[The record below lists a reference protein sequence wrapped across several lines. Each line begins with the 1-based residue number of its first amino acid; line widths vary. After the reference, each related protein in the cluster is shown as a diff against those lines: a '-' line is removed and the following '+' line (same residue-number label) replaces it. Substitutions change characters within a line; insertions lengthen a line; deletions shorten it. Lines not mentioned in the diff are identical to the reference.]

1 MSSTTTPTILKNT
14 KKGYPLLLF
23 SAKPYSAFNFQTC
36 ATFKMVGNY
45 TWVGLIGMATD
56 AENYIVARCSMTRV
70 QIIKVRN
77 GFMQILAE
85 DYIAE
90 NRGYITVMFSHKDGL
105 FSVRQLIGGY
115 FTDPI
120 LTYRWKESD
129 GPLST
134 DPDLYHVGVYSCIN
148 PPHFRITSYSRE
160 NCDGIPYLP
169 GTDDSTLSLFPD
181 SGWVTIDDSKYYYQ
195 SRKPWISELTNITNF
210 PGPFQVKSTGAF
222 TYTNPDSGIVFSG
235 KAAEAAMFDWRNLSN
250 DFNDLFFAT
259 DAQYAW
265 TISAVDRKNFISP
278 TTWLRNRA
286 RFFCPHQ
293 KGVVSTTHRAW
304 ITTGLTGIDT
314 SWTSESINPQHDMG
328 SLCFLDSDDFAQ
340 IEMFRSSSGDT
351 DATIGD
357 MLNMVTRMAGATPLF
372 SGDKVIPSMSLSKN
386 RTTL

>member
-1 MSSTTTPTILKNT
+1 MTSTTTPTILKNT

-36 ATFKMVGNY
+36 ATFEMTGTY
-45 TWVGLIGMATD
+45 TWVGLIGFATD
-56 AENYIVARCSMTRV
+56 AENYIVARCSFTRV
-70 QIIKVRN
+70 QIIKVQN

-85 DYIAE
+85 DYITE
-90 NRGYITVMFSHKDGL
+90 NGGQITMMFSHKDGN
-105 FSVRQLIGGY
+105 FSVRLLIGGY
-115 FTDPI
+115 YTDPI

-129 GPLST
+129 GPLSS
-134 DPDLYHVGVYSCIN
+134 DPDLFHVGVYSCIN
-148 PPHFRITSYSRE
+148 PPHFRITSFDFE

-169 GTDDSTLSLFPD
+169 GTDTSTLSLFPN
-181 SGWVTIDDSKYYYQ
+181 SGFVMIDDSKYYYQ
-195 SRKPWISELTNITNF
+195 GRKPWLSELTQITNF

-222 TYTNPDSGIVFSG
+222 TYTNPDSGIAFSG
-235 KAAEAAMFDWRNLSN
+235 KAVEAAMFDWRNISA

-278 TTWLRNRA
+278 ATWLRNRA

-304 ITTGLTGIDT
+304 VTTGLTGIIPILT
-314 SWTSESINPQHDMG
+314 VGTINPQHDMG
-328 SLCFLDSDDFAQ
+328 SLCFLDSGDEAT
-340 IEMFRSSSGDT
+340 IKMFRASSGDS

-357 MLNMVTRMAGATPLF
+357 MLNMVTRMAGASPQF
-372 SGDKVIPSMSLSKN
+372 SGDKVISSMSLSKN

>member
-1 MSSTTTPTILKNT
+1 MTSITTPNLLKNT

-36 ATFKMVGNY
+36 GTFRMAGNY
-45 TWVGLIGMATD
+45 TWAGLIGLATD
-56 AENYIVARCSMTRV
+56 AENYVVARCSMTRV

-85 DYIAE
+85 DYITE
-90 NRGYITVMFSHKDGL
+90 NRGYITMMFSHRDGV
-105 FSVRQLIGGY
+105 FSVRLLIGGF

-129 GPLST
+129 GPMSP
-134 DPDLYHVGVYSCIN
+134 DPDLFHVGVYSCIN
-148 PPHFRITSYSRE
+148 PPHFRITSFNPT

-169 GTDDSTLSLFPD
+169 GTDTSTLSLFPN
-181 SGWVTIDDSKYYYQ
+181 SGSVTIDDSKYLYQ
-195 SRKPWISELTNITNF
+195 GRKPWLSELETIANF

-222 TYTNPDSGIVFSG
+222 TYTNPDSHIAFSG
-235 KAAEAAMFDWRNLSN
+235 KAVEAAMFDWRNISS

-265 TISAVDRKNFISP
+265 TISAVDRKNFTSP
-278 TTWLRNRA
+278 ATWLRNRA

-304 ITTGLTGIDT
+304 ITTGLTNI
-314 SWTSESINPQHDMG
+314 WTLVSGDSINPQHDMG
-328 SLCFLDSDDFAQ
+328 SLCFLDSDDFC
-340 IEMFRSSSGDT
+340 IINMFKASSGDS

-357 MLNMVTRMAGATPLF
+357 MLNMVTRMAGASPQF
-372 SGDKVIPSMSLSKN
+372 SGDKVVSSVTVSKN